1 MKTGGT
7 GGANTKTGL
16 AFEGKTDI
24 LTFLSKQQ
32 DYSVAGNIVYYQG
45 TEVARTYKKY
55 AFYEFLKEHDI
66 DWTKIISKRLLPDD
80 AIFVIIKNT
89 LYIIEVKFQKVAG
102 SVDEK
107 LQTCD
112 FKKKQYQK
120 LLAPLNIDIEYIY
133 ILSDWFRKP
142 EYRDV
147 LNYIHSVNC
156 FYYFEYLPLEK
167 IGLPVPNQNQIKE
180 K

>member
-1 MKTGGT
+1 MKTGGI

-24 LTFLSKQQ
+24 LTFLSKQK
-32 DYSVAGNIVYYQG
+32 DYQVKDNIVYFQEQ
-45 TEVARTYKKY
+45 EVARTYKKF
-55 AFYEFLKEHDI
+55 AFYKFLEENGINWKN
-66 DWTKIISKRLLPDD
+66 IISKRLLPDD
-80 AIFVIIKNT
+80 SIFVIIKNT
-89 LYIIEVKFQKVAG
+89 LYIIEVKFQQVAG

-120 LLAPLNIDIEYIY
+120 LLAQLNIDVEYIY
-133 ILSDWFRKP
+133 ILSNWFRKP
-142 EYRDV
+142 EYKDV
-147 LNYIHSVNC
+147 LDYIHSVHC

-167 IGLPVPNQNQIKE
+167 IGLPVPNSEDNTK
-180 K
+180 

>member
-1 MKTGGT
+1 MKTGGI

-24 LTFLSKQQ
+24 LTFLSKQK
-32 DYSVAGNIVYYQG
+32 DYQVKGNIVYFQG
-45 TEVARTYKKY
+45 HEVARTYKKF
-55 AFYEFLKEHDI
+55 AFYKFLEKNGI
-66 DWTKIISKRLLPDD
+66 NWKNIISKRLLPDD
-80 AIFVIIKNT
+80 SIFVIIKNT
-89 LYIIEVKFQKVAG
+89 LYIIEVKFQQVAG

-120 LLAPLNIDIEYIY
+120 LLAQLNIDVEYIY
-133 ILSDWFRKP
+133 ILSNWFRKP
-142 EYRDV
+142 EYKDV
-147 LNYIHSVNC
+147 LNYIHSVKC

-167 IGLPVPNQNQIKE
+167 IGLPVPNLEENAK
-180 K
+180 